1 MNFRL
6 TGLLVA
12 LSAMAVVATPGEAR
26 ADYIYTTS
34 PAIISPAPPA
44 SLGELIT
51 ALPPGTVP
59 DSSPVTAAVLS
70 ITYNPTAPVALT
82 QTISFTETL
91 TGTPGTE
98 VVGIT
103 GTLVLLANA
112 NGVLAN
118 LINVQT
124 TIISGSGYEVPP
136 AFVSYASTS
145 PVGKTAT
152 ISIGISPVVPE
163 PASLTMVAMGLG
175 AVGFVG
181 FRRARRSA

>member
-26 ADYIYTTS
+26 ADYIYATSNITTS
-34 PAIISPAPPA
+34 PAAPAA
-44 SLGELIT
+44 LGQTIT
-51 ALPPGTVP
+51 ALADGTVS
-59 DSSPVTAAVLS
+59 DSSPVLASVLA
-70 ITYNPTAPVALT
+70 ITYNPTAPVALS

-98 VVGIT
+98 TVGIT
-103 GTLVLLANA
+103 GTLVLVAGP

-118 LINVQT
+118 LINVST
-124 TIISGSGYEVPP
+124 NVISGSGYGVP
-136 AFVSYASTS
+136 ANFVSYASTS
-145 PVGKTAT
+145 PTGKTAT
-152 ISIGISPVVPE
+152 ISIGIAPVPE
-163 PASLTMVAMGLG
+163 PASLAMVAMGLG

-181 FRRARRSA
+181 FRRTRRTA